1 MKRIT
6 LCLAALL
13 VLAACNKKSEDSNPQ
28 SSGNNTAQSEMTV
41 DNSADDD
48 QGQWLKQTTLLSNK
62 PMVVDFY
69 ATWCGPCKRLAPIL
83 EEIEQKHQGDVIFK
97 RVDVDQEPELA
108 MEFQVESIPL
118 LVFITPKGEYQTL
131 TGLNEP
137 QIIEAKI
144 ASLLARSAQ

>member
-1 MKRIT
+1 
-6 LCLAALL
+6 
-13 VLAACNKKSEDSNPQ
+13 
-28 SSGNNTAQSEMTV
+28 MTV

-144 ASLLARSAQ
+144 ARLLARSAQ

>member
-28 SSGNNTAQSEMTV
+28 SCGNNTAQSEMTV